1 MPSRTCF
8 GKPRSC
14 CYGCLRV
21 CGHGIMISPVKV
33 KCELRSLEL
42 CESEIILP
50 HSASSA
56 AKTNRSPHLHT
67 LGTIPAG
74 EKWMLGWGFMF
85 SQPCGTW
92 AHLSSF
98 AHSSTCV
105 YAVQAAIHA
114 HGYAA
119 TKSHSYFIVH
129 LKLKLG
135 SAKACRVFSTTF
147 FTLFQNSLLKMRDF
161 EDKTMSFTPTPCF
174 S

>member
-1 MPSRTCF
+1 MTPLCETQKVKAVQRFIDPNVGGVWFHSSTFPAEAEPRTKMKIKWVTLEKCCENMPSRTCF

-105 YAVQAAIHA
+105 YAVQAAIRA
-114 HGYAA
+114 H
-119 TKSHSYFIVH
+119 
-129 LKLKLG
+129 
-135 SAKACRVFSTTF
+135 
-147 FTLFQNSLLKMRDF
+147 
-161 EDKTMSFTPTPCF
+161 
-174 S
+174 